1 MATVKGVWVFN
12 DTVDI
17 DSMPFS
23 THVNFNS
30 YASNEY
36 GEFTTLYGFS
46 CISTRHTVNYLFDL
60 DGGLYQT
67 TVYEETTG
75 WNDVRSKV
83 VDFGSTEQEVSDEFY
98 AWFTANATRQADEP
112 EEEVGNIQINIAEN
126 GTTTLATAGKYCD
139 RDIDVVVTVDTETPY
154 NEGVEQGKQAE
165 YDAFWDAFQSN
176 GSLSSYR
183 SAFNGYGW
191 GDVTFAPK
199 YDIVPTEAVLMF
211 YYTRITDLKQ
221 LLLNCG
227 AILDLSNAKNCT
239 QVFTFNSRLKTLPKI
254 DISSATKTAQ
264 LFYNNAKLESID
276 ELVVNENTPF
286 DRCFNDSPSIVHLIV
301 TGTIGQNGFN
311 VQWATKLDKESLLSI
326 INCLK
331 DYSADTSGT
340 VWEVTIGAENLAKL
354 TDAEKE
360 IAKNKGWVIG

>member
-12 DTVDI
+12 ETVEI
-17 DSMPFS
+17 EGGSWFS
-23 THVNFNS
+23 VNFM
-30 YASNEY
+30 SNGVAYIAMSDRQRETSIVQDMRLRY
-36 GEFTTLYGFS
+36 FTSSSSGTK
-46 CISTRHTVNYLFDL
+46 
-60 DGGLYQT
+60 
-67 TVYEETTG
+67 VYEEEWLNEAYRT
-75 WNDVRSKV
+75 
-83 VDFGSTEQEVSDEFY
+83 VDFGTTPQEVSDEFY

-139 RDIDVVVTVDTETPY
+139 RDIDVAVTVDTETPY

-165 YDAFWDAFQSN
+165 YDAFWDSFQPN
-176 GSLSSYR
+176 GSLTRYR
-183 SAFNGYGW
+183 GVFSGYGW
-191 GDVTFAPK
+191 NDTTFAPK
-199 YDIVPTEAVLMF
+199 YDIVPSSAVANMF
-211 YYTRITDLKQ
+211 YYTRIVDLKQ
-221 LLLNCG
+221 ALLNCG
-227 AILDLSNAKNCT
+227 VILDLSNVKDCA
-239 QVFTFNSRLKTLPKI
+239 QVFTFNNSLKTLPKI

-286 DRCFNDSPSIVHLIV
+286 DRCFNNSPSIAHLIV

-326 INCLK
+326 IDCLK

-340 VWEVTIGAENLAKL
+340 TWAVTLGTENLAKL
-354 TDAEKE
+354 TDTEK
-360 IAKNKGWVIG
+360 AVATQKGWTLV